1 MRIHTVSLGWLMVI
15 GVGALAACSTSGND
29 GAPGPAGATGD
40 AGAVDPTA
48 AGSDPRTAANCKATP
63 PAHKPGTSKPGDEIT
78 PAPPSIGADIPV
90 TYFGPAPSS
99 VNPRLVGPVTLL
111 KSGPIDFTAG
121 TITLPLYRGT
131 VKSTGKPIWYVLT
144 DTSDH
149 GNADALGLNFSAKL
163 AYVAGSFL
171 DSLGVSHD
179 VARTATLAPDGTLAF
194 DKGTVDFTP
203 TRTLTPGDAPNFFPP
218 KGALQPGSV
227 GDADYSPIIRLAN
240 AGGTVYNAPVVAY
253 GLEAGQLDFCTT
265 APDFTKV
272 HDKVVRFCPGTNGN
286 AGTVTLALST
296 GFSFGKP
303 VLYLS
308 LDANAALPATIEA
321 VNLAPALDYRS
332 FVGRDDTAFSAVE
345 RLFAFAN
352 GPINEKGVNPQR
364 QGLNS
369 ALRGDG
375 PGPLN
380 VLGGIPTVATDYSP
394 LWDFNLGEWTADA
407 IAKGYRSR
415 MNEEFQILGMVK
427 RGFIT
432 GPGGTKWGSTGIIVN
447 CPIVHRFL

>member
-1 MRIHTVSLGWLMVI
+1 MRTFYSKLSHLRARSFIVAI
-15 GVGALAACSTSGND
+15 A
-29 GAPGPAGATGD
+29 
-40 AGAVDPTA
+40 A
-48 AGSDPRTAANCKATP
+48 AGSIVGCSSKSDTHDDNVAPDPRTALQCKLAAP
-63 PAHKPGTSKPGDEIT
+63 PHAPGTGSPTDEIT
-78 PAPPSIGADIPV
+78 PAPPSIGADVPV

-99 VNPRLVGPVTLL
+99 VNKKLIGPVTLL

-121 TITLPLYRGT
+121 TITLPLYRGV

-149 GNADALGLNFSAKL
+149 GNADALGINFSAKL
-163 AYVAGSFL
+163 AYVAGSFQAN
-171 DSLGVSHD
+171 GVTHK
-179 VARTATLAPDGTLAF
+179 VAREAEVTPDGTLIF
-194 DKGTVDFTP
+194 DNGTVDFAP
-203 TRTLTPGDAPNFFPP
+203 ERAVTPGDAPNYFPP
-218 KGALQPGSV
+218 KGTPQPGSV
-227 GDADYSPIIRLAN
+227 GDADYSPIVRLTN
-240 AGGTVYNAPVVAY
+240 AGGTVYNASVVAY
-253 GLEAGQLDFCTT
+253 GLEADQLAFCTGK
-265 APDFTKV
+265 PDYTRV
-272 HDKVVRFCPGTNGN
+272 HDKVEHFCPGTNGGP
-286 AGTVTLALST
+286 GTVTLALSA

-308 LDANAALPATIEA
+308 LDANNPLPAAIEG

-332 FVGRDDTAFSAVE
+332 FVGRDDSAFSAVE

-352 GPINEKGVNPQR
+352 GPTNEKGINPQR

-369 ALRGDG
+369 ALKGDG

-427 RGFIT
+427 RGFLT
-432 GPGGTKWGSTGIIVN
+432 GPGGAKWGSTGIIVN

>member
-1 MRIHTVSLGWLMVI
+1 MRHPVLASRFCALFAVS
-15 GVGALAACSTSGND
+15 ALAACSSTG
-29 GAPGPAGATGD
+29 PTGPAGAP
-40 AGAVDPTA
+40 GAPA
-48 AGSDPRTAANCKATP
+48 EPGASGDPRTAPECALKA
-63 PAHKPGTSKPGDEIT
+63 PAHTPEISKPGDEIT
-78 PAPPSIGADIPV
+78 PAPPSIGADVPV

-111 KSGPIDFTAG
+111 KSGPIDLAAG

-131 VKSTGKPIWYVLT
+131 VKSTGKPVWYVLT
-144 DTSDH
+144 DTSDQ
-149 GNADALGLNFSAKL
+149 GNAEGLGINFSAKL
-163 AYVAGSFL
+163 AYVAGTFQ
-171 DSLGVSHD
+171 DVHGVSHD

-194 DKGTVDFTP
+194 EKGTVDFSP
-203 TRTLTPGDAPNFFPP
+203 ARQVTPGDAPNFFPP
-218 KGALQPGSV
+218 KGTPQPGSV
-227 GDADYSPIIRLAN
+227 GDGDYSPIVRLTN
-240 AGGTVYNAPVVAY
+240 AGGTVYNAPVIAY
-253 GLEAGQLDFCTT
+253 GIDADQLDFCTSP
-265 APDFTKV
+265 PDHARV
-272 HDKVVRFCPGTNGN
+272 HDKVVKLCPGTGPN
-286 AGTVTLALST
+286 AATVTLALSA

-308 LDANAALPATIEA
+308 LDANQALPAAIEG
-321 VNLAPALDYRS
+321 VNLAPALDYRT

-345 RLFAFAN
+345 RLFAFSN

-375 PGPLN
+375 AGPLN

-407 IAKGYRSR
+407 IHKGYRSR

-432 GPGGTKWGSTGIIVN
+432 GPGGAKWGSTGIIVN